1 MITHL
6 PREFLFLDFPL
17 RLDGEE
23 LELEGW
29 RQFKSKNRKERFA
42 TCLSSVRGFHD
53 DIMERAVI
61 TFNILAYIQG
71 EELWRANGKGK
82 DSWND

>member
-1 MITHL
+1 MSQTLDLKLVGGEMMTHL

-23 LELEGW
+23 LESEGW
-29 RQFKSKNRKERFA
+29 RQFKSKNHKEHFTA
-42 TCLSSVRGFHD
+42 YLSSVRGFHN

-71 EELWRANGKGK
+71 EEL
-82 DSWND
+82 